1 MQSLDRFSEPALF
14 ILISLAEGEKHGY
27 AIMEDIE
34 KHYHKKLGPGTL
46 YGAISR
52 MEKLRLIE
60 AMPLQNRRKPYKV
73 TEAGKAYLEERL
85 KELEQV
91 TSLGWRRH
99 GLL

>member
-34 KHYHKKLGPGTL
+34 QQYHKKLSPGTL

-52 MEKLRLIE
+52 MEKLELIE
-60 AMPLQNRRKPYKV
+60 AMPLQNRRKPYKI
-73 TEAGKAYLEERL
+73 TSTGKAYLEESL

-91 TSLGWRRH
+91 TTLGRRRL